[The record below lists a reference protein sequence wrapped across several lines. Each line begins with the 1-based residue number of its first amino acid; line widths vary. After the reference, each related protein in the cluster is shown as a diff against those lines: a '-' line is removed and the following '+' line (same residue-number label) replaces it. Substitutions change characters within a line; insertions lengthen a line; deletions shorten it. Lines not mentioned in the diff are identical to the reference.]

1 MFETVV
7 TQAQGVAVAGLDR
20 AALTDLVVDCRRVKA
35 AVVALEARLVTAIDG
50 LDDAGVNGAGVLRSF
65 GRMSDRAATSLSKT
79 AAGLVELPKVAE
91 SLASGR
97 ITDEHAKAAVKA
109 AEHTS
114 TELVEDELL
123 KIAEATP
130 ASVFD
135 KRARDWQNQHRSND
149 DGVDVLKELRQ
160 RRTVKEWVN
169 DAGMSVLL
177 AELDPVDAAAVK
189 AAVDAR
195 CDQLWRDDGGRDG
208 TPDDVRSWQQR
219 RCDALVSLI
228 CETNPNG
235 SVKLNPK
242 MQLCALVDFERL
254 RAHNPTGVAQLL
266 DGQPL
271 PQPAL
276 ELLACNSAIT
286 GVVFKNGEP
295 IWVGRQHRHATHAQT
310 KALIARDKGCIGCS
324 AGIDRC
330 EAHHIIAWQD
340 NGSTDITNLV
350 LVCKRCHHNIHDRG
364 HRVVKTNIGYQI
376 VPGGGPSTNL
386 NRQLGGITEPTLSN
400 VSAAPV
406 SPAPQTSSAEQSP
419 RQQSANPRDGTKLFD
434 VERNHRVGDPNP
446 RDRAQASDAGFE
458 ALNDH
463 RVPASNDHRVP
474 ARKRKRP
481 QRSRTA
487 ALS

>member
-7 TQAQGVAVAGLDR
+7 SQSQSVEVAGLDR
-20 AALTDLVVDCRRVKA
+20 GALTDLVVDCRRAKA
-35 AVVALEARLVTAIDG
+35 AVVALEARVVTAIDG
-50 LDDAGVNGAGVLRSF
+50 LDDAGVDGAGVLRSF

-79 AAGLVELPKVAE
+79 AAGLVELPKIAE

-97 ITDEHAKAAVKA
+97 ITDEHAKAAVEA
-109 AEHTS
+109 AEITS
-114 TELVEDELL
+114 AELVEDELL

-135 KRARDWQNQHRSND
+135 KRARHWQNQHRSND
-149 DGVDVLKELRQ
+149 DGVDAREKLRR

-228 CETNPNG
+228 CDTNANG
-235 SVKLNPK
+235 SINLSPK
-242 MQLCALVDFERL
+242 MQLCAVVDVERL
-254 RAHNPTGVAQLL
+254 RAHKPTGVAQLL

-271 PQPAL
+271 PQPVL
-276 ELLACNSAIT
+276 ERLACNSAIT
-286 GVVFKNGEP
+286 GVVFEKGEP

-324 AGIDRC
+324 AGVNRC

-340 NGSTDITNLV
+340 NGPTDIDNLV

-364 HRVVKTNIGYQI
+364 FRVVKTKLGYQI
-376 VPGGGPSTNL
+376 VPGTAPSASRDRQRGPTAALVASTV
-386 NRQLGGITEPTLSN
+386 P
-400 VSAAPV
+400 AAPV
-406 SPAPQTSSAEQSP
+406 PPISQSTTP
-419 RQQSANPRDGTKLFD
+419 ERDSVQSFANSGSGSDLRGAKRKNRARGPTISDRAHVRD
-434 VERNHRVGDPNP
+434 VEGEPLKRHRISPG
-446 RDRAQASDAGFE
+446 
-458 ALNDH
+458 
-463 RVPASNDHRVP
+463 
-474 ARKRKRP
+474 KRKFPERN
-481 QRSRTA
+481 RTA
-487 ALS
+487 ALF